1 MLGASARSKLAAMLV
16 RPWLVVMS
24 LAALVGCKQKDE
36 AAPESRAD
44 AVESAAPL
52 LPAPP
57 PDASA
62 APAWNYPAVS
72 WRSASYGLTK
82 MRGER
87 RPGLVVVMADWC
99 SSCERYRALFQ
110 DPEIVALSKS
120 FEMILIELDTSPARA
135 AEWQVDGNYV
145 PRTFVATP
153 DGAVDPSFRTANPK
167 YAYFFNDAEREA
179 LVSTLRQAAAK
190 YARGG

>member
-1 MLGASARSKLAAMLV
+1 MLV
-16 RPWLVVMS
+16 CRFLVVMS
-24 LAALVGCKQKDE
+24 LAALLGCKQKGD
-36 AAPESRAD
+36 AAPEPRAD
-44 AVESAAPL
+44 AIESAA
-52 LPAPP
+52 LPPPPP

-72 WRSASYGLTK
+72 WRSADYALTK
-82 MRGER
+82 MRVER

-110 DPEIVALSKS
+110 DPEIVELSKS
-120 FEMILIELDTSPARA
+120 FEMILIESDTSPQRA
-135 AEWQVDGNYV
+135 AAWQVDGAYV

-153 DGAVDPSFRTANPK
+153 DGEVDRSFRTSNPK
-167 YAYFFNDAEREA
+167 YAHFFNDAERDA

-190 YARGG
+190 YSRGG